1 VLRQV
6 EAQAVSLAGVPPEL
20 ARDVTL
26 PLLNALGDRSE
37 ATIYPG
43 ALYYLLVREAALG
56 HDKATAARTLKEAHL
71 GGGLR
76 ALLDLPTESR

>member
-1 VLRQV
+1 MSR
-6 EAQAVSLAGVPPEL
+6 AGLSPEF

-37 ATIYPG
+37 ATVYPA
-43 ALYYLLVREAALG
+43 ALYYLLVREAALR
-56 HDKATAARTLKEAHL
+56 HDKATAARNLKNAHL